1 MSGVKAIWRLR
12 RSQTDRDSVL
22 GKKNFKHLLMN
33 NRFEGEPEA
42 GSGANIISDV
52 TWEKKDENEEKKMN
66 ELLGQKWSKRKHTKN
81 SKTVK
86 GTNIV
91 LCWKHFF

>member
-52 TWEKKDENEEKKMN
+52 T
-66 ELLGQKWSKRKHTKN
+66 
-81 SKTVK
+81 
-86 GTNIV
+86 
-91 LCWKHFF
+91 